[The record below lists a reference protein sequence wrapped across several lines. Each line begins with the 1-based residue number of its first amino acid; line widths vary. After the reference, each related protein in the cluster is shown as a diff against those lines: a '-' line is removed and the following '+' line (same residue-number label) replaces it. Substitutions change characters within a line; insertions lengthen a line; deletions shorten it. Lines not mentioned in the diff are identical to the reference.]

1 MNSLKPILWIAL
13 SIVIIMLVVKAVFF
27 LIPIVLVIA
36 LVGYL
41 VFKGKELFN
50 GNKKEDTTY
59 YKNES
64 TFNQSNNFKEQ
75 EVIDVDFK
83 DVDK

>member
-13 SIVIIMLVVKAVFF
+13 SIVIIMIVVKAVFF

-50 GNKKEDTTY
+50 GS
-59 YKNES
+59 KNIR
-64 TFNQSNNFKEQ
+64 FNSSM
-75 EVIDVDFK
+75 VY
-83 DVDK
+83 

>member
-13 SIVIIMLVVKAVFF
+13 SIVIIMIVVKAVFF

-59 YKNES
+59 YCS
-64 TFNQSNNFKEQ
+64 IFLI
-75 EVIDVDFK
+75 V
-83 DVDK
+83 